1 MVSGRPA
8 QRWSDPLGRRLRSG
22 HDRIGISGSDA
33 FAAGADCSP
42 NPQAAPPRPPGGGV
56 RLAPP
61 GGFSQFGSGLRCRR
75 FFCPAHALRT
85 LTITRAMAPTIS
97 HVPPGA
103 KNEMSRVT
111 NVSMQRHRSRLEAA
125 SCFGERSASASPS
138 GKRFVATRIDR
149 KPYCCSSQNRNGRYI
164 QRRYPAESLR

>member
-1 MVSGRPA
+1 MV
-8 QRWSDPLGRRLRSG
+8 
-22 HDRIGISGSDA
+22 
-33 FAAGADCSP
+33 
-42 NPQAAPPRPPGGGV
+42 RPPGTPPTLGSRPDWHLGV
-56 RLAPP
+56 RCVCGGSRLLPEPAGCSTAPAR
-61 GGFSQFGSGLRCRR
+61 GRGSAGASRRFLSVRFGLRCRR
-75 FFCPAHALRT
+75 FVCRAHALRT
-85 LTITRAMAPTIS
+85 LTITRAMAPTIN

-149 KPYCCSSQNRNGRYI
+149 KPYCCSSQNRNGCYI